1 MPNGVDVAV
10 VTHCFCHYPRQQ
22 QTYSPLTVS
31 LWIQGPAFI
40 YKDVYFI
47 YMPNKKNRNNA
58 HQERQ
63 SVSTE
68 PSPQVNPYHSPTL
81 FEFDSPSPALAVNDL
96 PALDTP
102 VSPDPL
108 PVPLPDPGRR
118 ILAAERDLIDMHG
131 SPAVREDPPIED
143 NVSLPHSL
151 PPAVTFDLTREEEA
165 KSPTSLGER
174 YQSNREGGH
183 VRSPVLAR
191 YVVFISTYSNTSL
204 WSFHSCVT
212 SRLWLSRPTP
222 RLGVL
227 MGHCLSHHPG
237 AKDDFRGL
245 SCCCGA

>member
-118 ILAAERDLIDMHG
+118 ILVAERDLIDMHG

-151 PPAVTFDLTREEEA
+151 PPTVTFDLTREEEA

-191 YVVFISTYSNTSL
+191 YVVFYIHL
-204 WSFHSCVT
+204 FKHLVVVVSFLRDIPPLAV
-212 SRLWLSRPTP
+212 
-222 RLGVL
+222 
-227 MGHCLSHHPG
+227 
-237 AKDDFRGL
+237 
-245 SCCCGA
+245 